1 MNASQNILVRAADAH
16 DRNSIER
23 LLNRSW
29 GSTTI
34 VTRGNTHDASQLP
47 ALLAVQRDDIVG
59 LATFRLAGDECE
71 LMSLDALR
79 KGRGIGSAL
88 LDGVANEARRSGCR
102 RLWLITTN
110 DNVDAI
116 RFYQRRGLR
125 LIAIYPGAVD
135 DARRLKPSIPLVG
148 QHGIP
153 IRDELEFEL
162 ELRRQSPNAA

>member
-1 MNASQNILVRAADAH
+1 MKAPQKIIVRAADAA
-16 DRNSIER
+16 DRGSIER
-23 LLNRSW
+23 LLTRSW
-29 GSTTI
+29 GSTII
-34 VTRGNTHDASQLP
+34 VTRGKVHDASRLP
-47 ALLAVQRDDIVG
+47 ALLAVQGDDIVG
-59 LATFRLAGDECE
+59 LATFWVAGDECE

-88 LDGVANEARRSGCR
+88 LAGVANEARRSGCR

-116 RFYQRRGLR
+116 RFYQRQGLR
-125 LIAIYPGAVD
+125 LVAIHPGAVD

-162 ELRRQSPNAA
+162 ELR